1 MTGVQTCAL
10 PILIVS
16 FLAAPL
22 ALYSVFVLF
31 PYFSSFIFG
40 FTKWSG
46 LSAEITFNGVN
57 NFIKLFNDEKFW
69 NALSHNGIA
78 LIVLPP
84 IIIIISLFF
93 AFLFTQGI
101 KFTQIFRI
109 SFFFPQVL
117 SVVIVAVLWG
127 FIYHPTIGLL
137 NSVLTSLGFSGAQSF
152 PWLGDRGTVFG
163 SVLAVVVWQSVG
175 FYMVLFVAGMQA
187 IPVDYYE
194 AARVD
199 GAGPW
204 NVFWSLTVP
213 MLWDTI
219 RTAIVFLA
227 IGAMDMF
234 GIVLVMTN
242 GTGGPSRAADVVPVY
257 LYSKA
262 FSEGQFGYATA
273 MGLVL
278 LVIVL
283 GLSVASLRLT
293 ARETLE
299 Y

>member
-1 MTGVQTCAL
+1 MDRGKNG
-10 PILIVS
+10 LIVS

-213 MLWDTI
+213 LLWDTI

>member
-1 MTGVQTCAL
+1 MVWSA
-10 PILIVS
+10 
-16 FLAAPL
+16 
-22 ALYSVFVLF
+22 
-31 PYFSSFIFG
+31 
-40 FTKWSG
+40 FTRWSG
-46 LSAEITFNGVN
+46 LSAIITFNGVN
-57 NFIKLFNDEKFW
+57 NFIKLFGDDKFW

-78 LIVLPP
+78 LVVLPP
-84 IIIIISLFF
+84 IIIGISLFF

-101 KFTQIFRI
+101 KFGSFFRI
-109 SFFFPQVL
+109 TFFFPQVL

-127 FIYHPTIGLL
+127 FIYHPTIGIL
-137 NSVLTSLGFSGAQSF
+137 NSFIALFNVTSMQSF

-163 SVLAVVVWQSVG
+163 SVLAVVIWQSVG

-199 GAGPW
+199 GANRW
-204 NVFWSLTVP
+204 SIFWSLTVP
-213 MLWDTI
+213 LLWDTI
-219 RTAIVFLA
+219 RTAIIFLA
-227 IGAMDMF
+227 IGAMDLF
-234 GIVLVMTN
+234 AIVTVMTN

-278 LVIVL
+278 LILVL
-283 GLSVASLRLT
+283 GLAIISLRFT
-293 ARETLE
+293 ARESVE

>member
-1 MTGVQTCAL
+1 MDRGKNG
-10 PILIVS
+10 LIVS

-57 NFIKLFNDEKFW
+57 NFIKLFNDGKFW

-84 IIIIISLFF
+84 VVIIISLFF

-137 NSVLTSLGFSGAQSF
+137 NSVLTTLGFSGAESF

-163 SVLAVVVWQSVG
+163 SVLAVVIWQSVG

-213 MLWDTI
+213 LLWDTI